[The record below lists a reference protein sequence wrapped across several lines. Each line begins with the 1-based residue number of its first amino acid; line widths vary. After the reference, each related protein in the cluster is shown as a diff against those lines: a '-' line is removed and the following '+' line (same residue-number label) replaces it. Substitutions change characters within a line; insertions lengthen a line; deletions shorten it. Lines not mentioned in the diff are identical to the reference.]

1 MTAADPEFRLR
12 RRQHVARGP
21 LSRRSSPAATGEHSM
36 IHAECE
42 PWAIRLSA
50 RGRLLIV
57 MAVGMAVYSIGPTVV
72 SIANRLLVTWIAASL
87 TYLILYWLTILRAD
101 AELTRLRASTYD
113 QAAYVIFLLVT
124 NAACASIVAIGF
136 VMGDV
141 KSLAFWPKALH
152 VGLAIAA
159 LLLSW
164 MLIHTVFAFHYA
176 RRYYAP
182 ASASEGPAAGLSFPG
197 VELPTYFDFAYYSFV
212 LGMTSQVSDV
222 SATTA
227 QMRRTTLAHSIL
239 SFIFNIAVLA
249 MSINVIGGVI

>member
-1 MTAADPEFRLR
+1 MR
-12 RRQHVARGP
+12 R
-21 LSRRSSPAATGEHSM
+21 
-36 IHAECE
+36 
-42 PWAIRLSA
+42 
-50 RGRLLIV
+50 
-57 MAVGMAVYSIGPTVV
+57 
-72 SIANRLLVTWIAASL
+72 
-87 TYLILYWLTILRAD
+87 
-101 AELTRLRASTYD
+101 TYD

-141 KSLAFWPKALH
+141 KSLDFWPKALH
-152 VGLAIAA
+152 VALSIAA

-164 MLIHTVFAFHYA
+164 MLIQTVFAFHYA

-182 ASASEGPAAGLSFPG
+182 ASVREGPAAGLNFPG
-197 VELPTYFDFAYYSFV
+197 VEKPAYFDFAYYSFV

-222 SATTA
+222 SVTTA

-239 SFIFNIAVLA
+239 SFVFNIAVLA